1 VLIGKENRTINL
13 IFQKILFNK
22 TRLLFKIIL
31 SKNMNISLTNQCFRT
46 IGFSISDILPV
57 KNPFQP
63 INTNFRFH
71 LFQTKSSVMKTF
83 SKFILS
89 LLFAGCTLNTS
100 IAQNIVLKQS
110 NESGIY
116 KKGEQILVTVFL
128 NEMKTDSII
137 LKIRENYS
145 EKISY
150 SKIKYTGDSMP
161 IFSGKFEKPTSLIFE
176 VTAGNK
182 SASTGLVVDAEHFQ
196 PGTKRPKDFDKYWEN
211 EIRELKN
218 LPVRIKSFPVTIAEA
233 GYSCADIE
241 INCTGPKPA
250 RGYFA
255 KPEKALPKSLPIVLF
270 VRAAGVKG
278 DWCQSKPQ
286 EALNFAKMGNGAL
299 AFDLN
304 AHGMLNGQP
313 QQYYDE
319 LEKGELRN
327 YWEIGNE
334 NRDEYYFRGMYLRL
348 IRTLDFLTSQP
359 EWDGK
364 RILVIGES
372 QGGGQALAAAG
383 LDERVSAVVATV
395 PAMCD
400 FGGELAGRTG
410 GWPQP
415 FKSNGDTEKM
425 LKTIPYFDV
434 AHLLKNSKATIVTE
448 IGFID
453 STCPSVSIYAAINQ
467 SKGEKIVFGVPYR
480 GHHLDQKEYQKIW
493 EETVYKPKMKF
504 IEEFLKK

>member
-1 VLIGKENRTINL
+1 MK
-13 IFQKILFNK
+13 IFKQLA
-22 TRLLFKIIL
+22 
-31 SKNMNISLTNQCFRT
+31 ISTFVFICFYQAS
-46 IGFSISDILPV
+46 FS
-57 KNPFQP
+57 
-63 INTNFRFH
+63 
-71 LFQTKSSVMKTF
+71 
-83 SKFILS
+83 
-89 LLFAGCTLNTS
+89 
-100 IAQNIVLKQS
+100 QNINLKQS
-110 NESGIY
+110 NITGIY
-116 KKGEQILVTVFL
+116 KKGDRIQVNIIADGLKSDSITIKTRINYSDKSSIRKIKYQNEPVTVF
-128 NEMKTDSII
+128 DSSFQ
-137 LKIRENYS
+137 E
-145 EKISY
+145 
-150 SKIKYTGDSMP
+150 
-161 IFSGKFEKPTSLIFE
+161 PTSVIVE
-176 VTAGNK
+176 ITDGEK
-182 SASTGLVVDAEHFQ
+182 SASTGMVVDPEHFQ
-196 PGTKRPKDFDKYWEN
+196 PRTSRPKDFDKYWKN
-211 EIRELKN
+211 EKRGLKK
-218 LPVRIKSFPVTIAEA
+218 LPVLIKSNPVIISETD
-233 GYSCADIE
+233 YSCADIE

-278 DWCQSKPQ
+278 DWCQSKPKD
-286 EALNFAKMGNGAL
+286 ALYYAKMGNGAL

-348 IRTLDFLTSQP
+348 LRTLDFLTSQP
-359 EWDGK
+359 EWDRK

-400 FGGELAGRTG
+400 FGGDLIGRTG

-415 FKSNGDTEKM
+415 FKTKGDMEKM
-425 LKTIPYFDV
+425 MKTIPYFDT

-453 STCPSVSIYAAINQ
+453 TTCPTVSIYAAINQ

-480 GHHLDQKEYQKIW
+480 GHHLNQKEFQKTW

-504 IEEFLKK
+504 IEDYLK